1 MLCFRSRAPWRMV
14 AVPSAARAHTA
25 RSACP
30 PGRQALRD
38 SERGTHQ
45 TASAQLTRDSNP
57 TRSCPSV
64 SCASASR
71 DGCTSSGWV
80 MSSTD
85 REKSSG
91 PRIPEGALE
100 RRVHALEVAVEADD
114 AQEVDREVEELLQL
128 GPGLRQM
135 RRARVDALLPF
146 PAIMAENERLTV
158 PHRHA
163 TDPERG
169 PRPRRV
175 RRGADPRLEHS
186 GRTSQHGR
194 LVRWREVVASAHRA
208 GVSVIEPQVR
218 KPWTTR
224 PAPWVG
230 AHPVTQAG
238 DAPVSFPP
246 VPTRRWPTGRSS
258 ARIWLSRALSCSAP
272 ERIRTSDLRFRRPT
286 R

>member
-45 TASAQLTRDSNP
+45 TAPAQLTRDSNP

-91 PRIPEGALE
+91 LGYPRVRSSDGFTRLK
-100 RRVHALEVAVEADD
+100 VAVEADD

-169 PRPRRV
+169 PRPRRGPSRGCGLAALRSQPTRISWRPV
-175 RRGADPRLEHS
+175 SIGRVQLGQGRDTRNGADPGTQLCPTTCPTAEFPMAKPKSAGIIIRASSPTHCSSLARISVPIGCQNSDEKRVNRRL
-186 GRTSQHGR
+186 T
-194 LVRWREVVASAHRA
+194 
-208 GVSVIEPQVR
+208 P
-218 KPWTTR
+218 TR
-224 PAPWVG
+224 P
-230 AHPVTQAG
+230 
-238 DAPVSFPP
+238 
-246 VPTRRWPTGRSS
+246 RRRCG
-258 ARIWLSRALSCSAP
+258 
-272 ERIRTSDLRFRRPT
+272 
-286 R
+286 

>member
-38 SERGTHQ
+38 SDRGTHQ
-45 TASAQLTRDSNP
+45 TAPAQLTRDSNP

-64 SCASASR
+64 NCASASR

-163 TDPERG
+163 TDPERR
-169 PRPRRV
+169 PRPRR

-224 PAPWVG
+224 PAPGSG
-230 AHPVTQAG
+230 ASRDPGWRRA
-238 DAPVSFPP
+238 SL
-246 VPTRRWPTGRSS
+246 VPTRSHPAVPSCRSP
-258 ARIWLSRALSCSAP
+258 ARIWLTRALS
-272 ERIRTSDLRFRRPT
+272 
-286 R
+286 